1 MLAIT
6 FCIVIKDTKL
16 SMNIGSKSAEFVVG
30 SDSIVTLTHSEG
42 QHSSLRLFRQYA
54 TKTNERQRNVHTK
67 QKRIKDYRKKM
78 YLREQKSI

>member
-1 MLAIT
+1 
-6 FCIVIKDTKL
+6 
-16 SMNIGSKSAEFVVG
+16 MNIGSKSAEFVVG

-42 QHSSLRLFRQYA
+42 QHSSFRLFRQYA

-67 QKRIKDYRKKM
+67 QKRIKDCRTKM